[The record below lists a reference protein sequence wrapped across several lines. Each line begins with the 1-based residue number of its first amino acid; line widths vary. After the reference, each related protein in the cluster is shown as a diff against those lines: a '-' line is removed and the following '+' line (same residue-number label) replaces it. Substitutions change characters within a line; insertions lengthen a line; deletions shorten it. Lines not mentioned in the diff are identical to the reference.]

1 VPSSSD
7 KSSPAKS
14 LREQRQEKRLKE
26 ILEAALNC
34 FADKGYVSTSM
45 EDIAEAALLSRVG
58 LYNYFSDKASLL
70 EALRRW
76 KIEELQARIEEGLK
90 TTTEF
95 QESIRAVATEMLGFL
110 GDNRGFV
117 RLLFTAGSL
126 PELSAD
132 TTFAALGE
140 LLTQVIQQ
148 GIDSGAV
155 RQIAPP
161 EELAIMLVSLLF
173 KNALKRNVLGYEPP
187 VNLQK
192 DIELTLEIF
201 LYGVMASSSD

>member
-1 VPSSSD
+1 VPSPTN
-7 KSSPAKS
+7 KSSSAKT
-14 LREQRQEKRLKE
+14 LRERRQEKRLKE
-26 ILEAALNC
+26 ILEAALSC

-76 KIEELQARIEEGLK
+76 KIEELQARIEAGLK
-90 TTTEF
+90 TATAF
-95 QESIRAVATEMLGFL
+95 QESIQAVATAMLSFL

-132 TTFAALGE
+132 ATFAALGA
-140 LLTQVIQQ
+140 LLTQVIQD
-148 GIDSGAV
+148 GIASGAV
-155 RQIAPP
+155 RPIAPP

-187 VNLQK
+187 ANLQK
-192 DIELTLEIF
+192 DTELTLEIF
-201 LYGVMASSSD
+201 LHGVSVPSGD